1 MREDEEPELNIQVF
15 ENEIYFY
22 EEVSDESILR
32 LNIELRKLARLKP
45 ASITLFINSTG
56 GDVFAGFSALDHI
69 RGSPVPVTTVAD
81 GLCCSAATLLLLGGH
96 TRLVKEHSH
105 VLIHQISTE
114 SSAWA
119 KFEDLKDEI
128 KNLETLMSKMVD
140 VYRQCTELPEKKLA
154 RMMKH
159 DIYLSSDNCIK
170 YGIASGIWSATA

>member
-1 MREDEEPELNIQVF
+1 MREEEPELNIKVF

-22 EEVSDESILR
+22 EEVTDETILN
-32 LNIELRKLARLKP
+32 LNIELRKLARQKP

-81 GLCCSAATLLLLGGH
+81 GLCCSAATLLLLGGS

-140 VYRQCTELPEKKLA
+140 VYRQCTELPEKKLT

-159 DIYLSSDNCIK
+159 DIYLSSDQCIK
-170 YGIASGIWSATA
+170 YGIASGIWSASA